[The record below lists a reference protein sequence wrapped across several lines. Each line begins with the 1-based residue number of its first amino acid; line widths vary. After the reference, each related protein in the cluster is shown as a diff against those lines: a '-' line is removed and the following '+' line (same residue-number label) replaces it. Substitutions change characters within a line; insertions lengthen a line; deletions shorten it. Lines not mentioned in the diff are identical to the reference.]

1 MNSPRSLLGRCWL
14 PSLLLSALLA
24 RRLTAGMA
32 LQPMHCAPCTQEK
45 LALCPPVAPGCPETA
60 RQPGC
65 GCCQTCALGPG
76 QPCGVYT
83 ARCRQ
88 GLRCHVPAGEPR
100 PLSALMQGQGTCL
113 PASEAGMSMAEP
125 ADSIDPEDVPLEST
139 EMTQDQLLSYQL
151 MFPIG
156 QDKSIP
162 WNAITA
168 YENMKAK
175 RISELKKWKEQGP
188 CQKELYRALY
198 KLAKAQ
204 QRSGGEIYKFYLPNC
219 NKNGFYHSKQSSA
232 RKLPSLQLLEE
243 QVAKT
248 GILSSGSRCVKLHW
262 MESLL
267 DAGVSIQKMEELFLY
282 LQIWKETLNA
292 NSISARKNKTKHIHS
307 HQVFYR
313 A

>member
-1 MNSPRSLLGRCWL
+1 MSSLRSLLRRCWL
-14 PSLLLSALLA
+14 PSLLLPALLGP
-24 RRLTAGMA
+24 RLAAGVA
-32 LQPMHCAPCTQEK
+32 LEPMHCAPCTQEK

-88 GLRCHVPAGEPR
+88 GLRCHVPAGDPR
-100 PLSALMQGQGTCL
+100 PLSALIQGQGTCL
-113 PASEAGMSMAEP
+113 PASEAGGMLTAEP
-125 ADSIDPEDVPLEST
+125 ADIIEPEDIPLEST
-139 EMTQDQLLSYQL
+139 EMTQDQLLNYQL

-219 NKNGFYHSKQSSA
+219 NKNGFYHSKQCETSLDGESA
-232 RKLPSLQLLEE
+232 GCWCVYPKNGRRIP
-243 QVAKT
+243 
-248 GILSSGSRCVKLHW
+248 GSPEMKGDPEC
-262 MESLL
+262 
-267 DAGVSIQKMEELFLY
+267 QQY
-282 LQIWKETLNA
+282 L
-292 NSISARKNKTKHIHS
+292 NS
-307 HQVFYR
+307 QE
-313 A
+313 

>member
-1 MNSPRSLLGRCWL
+1 VCKLPAASQPAELPSLSSLLISDMSSPRSLLGRCWL
-14 PSLLLSALLA
+14 PSLLLSVLLA
-24 RRLTAGMA
+24 RRLTAAMA

-83 ARCRQ
+83 ARCRR
-88 GLRCHVPAGEPR
+88 GLRCHVPAGEPQ

-125 ADSIDPEDVPLEST
+125 ADSIEPEDMPLEST
-139 EMTQDQLLSYQL
+139 EMTQDQLLNYQL

-219 NKNGFYHSKQSSA
+219 NKNGFYHSKQCET
-232 RKLPSLQLLEE
+232 SLDGGPAGCWC
-243 QVAKT
+243 VYPKN
-248 GILSSGSRCVKLHW
+248 GRRIPGSPE
-262 MESLL
+262 MEG
-267 DAGVSIQKMEELFLY
+267 DPECQQY
-282 LQIWKETLNA
+282 L
-292 NSISARKNKTKHIHS
+292 NS
-307 HQVFYR
+307 QE
-313 A
+313 

>member
-1 MNSPRSLLGRCWL
+1 INGPGELNVCKLPPAPQPAELPSLWSLLITDMSSLRSLLRRCWL
-14 PSLLLSALLA
+14 PSLLLPALLGP
-24 RRLTAGMA
+24 RLAAGVA

-83 ARCRQ
+83 ARCRE

-100 PLSALMQGQGTCL
+100 PLSALIQGQGTCL
-113 PASEAGMSMAEP
+113 PASEAGGMRTAEP
-125 ADSIDPEDVPLEST
+125 ADSIEPEDMPLEST

-151 MFPIG
+151 MFPMG

-175 RISELKKWKEQGP
+175 RVSELKKWKEQGP

-219 NKNGFYHSKQSSA
+219 NKNGFYHSKQCET
-232 RKLPSLQLLEE
+232 SLDGEPAGCWC
-243 QVAKT
+243 VYPKN
-248 GILSSGSRCVKLHW
+248 GRRIPGSPEMKGDPEC
-262 MESLL
+262 
-267 DAGVSIQKMEELFLY
+267 QQY
-282 LQIWKETLNA
+282 L
-292 NSISARKNKTKHIHS
+292 NS
-307 HQVFYR
+307 QE
-313 A
+313 

>member
-1 MNSPRSLLGRCWL
+1 INGPGELNVCELPPAPRPAELPSLWSLLISDMSSPRSLLRRCWL
-14 PSLLLSALLA
+14 PSLLLPALLGP
-24 RRLTAGMA
+24 RLAAGVA

-88 GLRCHVPAGEPR
+88 GLLFFFFHHHYCYVHAVVIQVTQQHYRNNCY
-100 PLSALMQGQGTCL
+100 
-113 PASEAGMSMAEP
+113 
-125 ADSIDPEDVPLEST
+125 SIEPEDIPLEST
-139 EMTQDQLLSYQL
+139 EMTQDQLLNYQL

-219 NKNGFYHSKQSSA
+219 NKNGFYHSKQCET
-232 RKLPSLQLLEE
+232 SLDGE
-243 QVAKT
+243 
-248 GILSSGSRCVKLHW
+248 SSGCWCVYPKNGRRIPGSPE
-262 MESLL
+262 MKGDPEC
-267 DAGVSIQKMEELFLY
+267 QQY
-282 LQIWKETLNA
+282 L
-292 NSISARKNKTKHIHS
+292 NS
-307 HQVFYR
+307 QE
-313 A
+313 

>member
-1 MNSPRSLLGRCWL
+1 MGELNVCKLPPAPQPAERPSPSSLLISDMNSPRSLLGRCWL
-14 PSLLLSALLA
+14 PSLLLSAFLA

-125 ADSIDPEDVPLEST
+125 AGTARSRRRAGELRAGRCGRARAQRNRGSAGGMRLGLGDW
-139 EMTQDQLLSYQL
+139 LS
-151 MFPIG
+151 G
-156 QDKSIP
+156 
-162 WNAITA
+162 A
-168 YENMKAK
+168 
-175 RISELKKWKEQGP
+175 
-188 CQKELYRALY
+188 
-198 KLAKAQ
+198 
-204 QRSGGEIYKFYLPNC
+204 
-219 NKNGFYHSKQSSA
+219 
-232 RKLPSLQLLEE
+232 
-243 QVAKT
+243 
-248 GILSSGSRCVKLHW
+248 
-262 MESLL
+262 
-267 DAGVSIQKMEELFLY
+267 
-282 LQIWKETLNA
+282 
-292 NSISARKNKTKHIHS
+292 
-307 HQVFYR
+307 
-313 A
+313 